1 VSESVEIWRTSLDDL
16 IALVGPLDDTAWT
29 QPTPC
34 PGWTVGDVV
43 AHIIDLEAHFS
54 GQPRPDHQPDFG
66 RLPHVSTDMQQFIEI
81 GVDAR
86 RGSTPAQLRAELH
99 DVTERRTAQLRDAD
113 LRQPV
118 MWFVGEIPLE
128 HLLGMRAFD
137 IWTHEQDIRS
147 ALNLPGGLDSAGARV
162 AWSRIRDT
170 LPFIW
175 GKKVGASQTLRVVV
189 TPPGPSGELTL
200 APVGDRIGYDDSA
213 TPEIELELTFADLA
227 ARGAGRITAE
237 TMTATVV
244 GDEELAQRFLQNLAF
259 TP

>member
-1 VSESVEIWRTSLDDL
+1 VSESVQIWRTSLDDF
-16 IALVGPLDDTAWT
+16 IALVEPLDDSAWA

-43 AHIIDLEAHFS
+43 AHVIDLEAHFT
-54 GQPRPDHQPDFG
+54 GDPRPDHLPDWG
-66 RLPHVSTDMQQFIEI
+66 ELPHVSTDMQQFIEI

-86 RGSTPAQLRAELH
+86 RGSLPAQLRDELRNVA
-99 DVTERRTAQLRDAD
+99 DRRAAQLRDAD
-113 LRQPV
+113 LRRPV

-128 HLLGMRAFD
+128 RLLGMRAFD

-147 ALNLPGGLDSAGARV
+147 ALNIPGGLDSAGALV
-162 AWSRIRDT
+162 AWDRIRDT

-175 GKKVGASQTLRVVV
+175 GKKVGTTQTLRIVV
-189 TPPGPSGELTL
+189 TPPGPAGTLTL

-213 TPEIELELTFADLA
+213 TPEIEVELTFGDLA
-227 ARGAGRITAE
+227 ARGAGRIPAE
-237 TMTATVV
+237 QVVVTVT
-244 GDEELAQRFLQNLAF
+244 GDQDLARRFLQELVF

>member
-1 VSESVEIWRTSLDDL
+1 VGESVEIWRASLDDV
-16 IALVGPLDDTAWT
+16 ITLVEPLDDSAWG

-54 GQPRPDHQPDFG
+54 GDPRPDHEPDWEE
-66 RLPHVSTDMQQFIEI
+66 LPHVSTDMQKFIEV

-86 RGSTPAQLRAELH
+86 RGRTPAQLRAELH
-99 DVTERRTAQLRDAD
+99 EVTERRAAQLRDAD
-113 LRQPV
+113 LQQPV

-128 HLLGMRAFD
+128 RLLGMRAFD

-147 ALNLPGGLDSAGARV
+147 ALGIPGGLDSAGARV
-162 AWSRIRDT
+162 AWGRIRDT

-175 GKKVGASQTLRVVV
+175 GKKVGSTQTLRVVV
-189 TPPGPSGELTL
+189 TPPGPSGTLTL
-200 APVGDRIGYDDSA
+200 APVEDRIGYDDSA
-213 TPEIELELTFADLA
+213 TPDIEVQLAWKDLA
-227 ARGAGRITAE
+227 ARAAGRVPADQVTV
-237 TMTATVV
+237 TVV
-244 GDEELAQRFLQNLAF
+244 GDNDLARRLLQELAF